1 MTFRDYV
8 EVLQDF
14 LKDNPDTGVL
24 KVCIK
29 NGYATASNVLEISR
43 VPYIDIVQLEKNEKM
58 RSVVKLL

>member
-29 NGYATASNVLEISR
+29 NGYATAQHVLEISR
-43 VPYIDIVQLEKNEKM
+43 SPYVDVVQLEKTEKM